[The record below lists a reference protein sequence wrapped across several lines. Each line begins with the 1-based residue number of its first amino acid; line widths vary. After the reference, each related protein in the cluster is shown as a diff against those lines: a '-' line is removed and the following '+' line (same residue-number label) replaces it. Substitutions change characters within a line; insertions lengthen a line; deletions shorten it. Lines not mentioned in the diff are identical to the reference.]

1 MAQPRGSAAAAR
13 KTDGFGGVND
23 KADADNKSAKTR
35 SEETAYAKSGCC
47 EENRGIIAPCT
58 ENFEG
63 VERIRS
69 RERAKSFENGNRTGS
84 VNRTQG
90 VKTSKRS
97 GLADRAENENGE
109 VAIETLERTSGP
121 AYIDVD
127 KDVTR
132 PLLRSLVD
140 VYMLHFDVLV
150 TAVT

>member
-1 MAQPRGSAAAAR
+1 GDSRGSAAAAR

-69 RERAKSFENGNRTGS
+69 RERAKSFENGNRTGYI
-84 VNRTQG
+84 NRTQG

-109 VAIETLERTSGP
+109 GAE
-121 AYIDVD
+121 D
-127 KDVTR
+127 KR
-132 PLLRSLVD
+132 WRSKDAGNFAADLD
-140 VYMLHFDVLV
+140 HKSKQGGSE
-150 TAVT
+150 AARR